1 MLYHVSEQSG
11 IERFEP
17 RSVEGGEAVV
27 WAVDSERL
35 RNYLL
40 SRDCPRVTFN
50 AGPDSTAD
58 DVQRFLGSSSAV
70 VAVES
75 GWLERIRSCRLF
87 VYHLPPES
95 FVCIDQCAGYYV
107 SKEPVAPAAEEV
119 VDDLIAALLNRG
131 VELRFLPDLWDLRD
145 AVAASTLQFSIIRMR
160 NAGPR
165 VMPASIG

>member
-1 MLYHVSEQSG
+1 LLYHVSEQSG

-35 RNYLL
+35 RNYMLP
-40 SRDCPRVTFN
+40 RDCPRVTFY

-58 DVQRFLGSSSAV
+58 DVARFLGASPAV

-75 GWLERIRSCRLF
+75 GWLDRIRSCRLF
-87 VYHLPPES
+87 VYHLPADS
-95 FVCIDQCAGYYV
+95 FECIDLCAGYYV
-107 SKEPVAPAAEEV
+107 SEVPVVPAAVEV
-119 VDDLIAALLNRG
+119 IDDPMACLLRRG
-131 VELRFLPDLWDLRD
+131 VELRFLPELWDLRD

>member
-1 MLYHVSEQSG
+1 MLYHVSKQSG

-17 RSVEGGEAVV
+17 RSVDGGEAVV

-40 SRDCPRVTFN
+40 PRDCPRVTFY